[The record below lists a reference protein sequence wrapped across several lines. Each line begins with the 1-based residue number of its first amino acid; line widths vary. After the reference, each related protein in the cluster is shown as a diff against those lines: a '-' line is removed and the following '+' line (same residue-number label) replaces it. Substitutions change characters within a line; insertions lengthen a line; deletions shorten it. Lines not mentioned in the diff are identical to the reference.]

1 MARKKFTEL
10 PAADTLSGTE
20 IIAIVQE
27 GESRRTTVSAVA
39 TGGAVSFLEWDFAT
53 SGVSPGD
60 YPTDETKIYIT
71 TDESVYPLG
80 TWFAKNSAGG
90 WWTK

>member
-1 MARKKFTEL
+1 MAKKKFTEL

-39 TGGAVSFLEWDFAT
+39 TGGAVTFLEWDFAT

-60 YPTDETKIYIT
+60 FPTDQTKIYVA
-71 TDESVYPLG
+71 TDDSVYPAG
-80 TWFAKNSAGG
+80 TWFGYGG
-90 WWTK
+90 TQWWNK